1 MKIFLTGGNG
11 MVGKNILNHEL
22 ARNYDFLA
30 PTSAEVNLQDYN
42 QVFQYILQNK
52 PNFIIHAAGLVGGIH
67 ANIANPVDFL
77 VTNTDIG
84 RNLIMASKEA
94 KVPNL
99 LNIASSCMYPRDATN
114 PLVEDSILKGEL
126 EPTNEGYAL
135 AKIFATRLCEYIS
148 KENSVFNYKTIIP
161 SNLYGK
167 YDKFSPQNSHLIPA
181 IIKKISDAIKNN
193 QNQVEI
199 WGNGLARR
207 EFMYAEDVAD
217 FVYFA
222 VENIH
227 SLPQK
232 CNVGIS
238 EDFSINDYYKEI
250 AELLNFKGTFVHD
263 ETKPSGMKQKLLNS
277 SLALQLGWKPK
288 HSLTQGLKKT
298 ISYYQNELLS

>member
-288 HSLTQGLKKT
+288 HSLTEGLKKT

>member
-148 KENSVFNYKTIIP
+148 KENSVFNYKTIIS

>member
-148 KENSVFNYKTIIP
+148 KENSVFNYKTIIA